1 MRFRRA
7 SMRRSCERVAPLG
20 RAALLV
26 FVLFGAASP
35 AAADLLGHGAP
46 VRDVAVSPD
55 GTRAI
60 TSGFDDLSIVWD
72 LETRDQLVRLYGHE
86 AAVNAG
92 LFLPDGRAA
101 TVSDDGAARIW
112 DLSTGAVLHVLE
124 GHTQKVVNLARSPDG
139 RRLATA
145 SWDRTVKL
153 WDTESGALLRSFDG
167 HRGPVNAVRF
177 YDQGRRLI
185 SGGHDGALRTW
196 PAAAEGEEGAGEP
209 GLFAEAG
216 FPINDIEVSPDGAR
230 LVTASADGVVRVWDL
245 AARTE
250 VRRLEAHEGAVLAVA
265 ISPDGRQ
272 IASGGTDG
280 RLLLWRLEGEGAEP
294 RLDVPI
300 KHYRAVWAL
309 DFSADGA
316 AIYASGVDRVTRV
329 FSAED
334 GAPLHG
340 EATPFQPIERVSRA
354 LADSDDPVE
363 RGAFQFRKCAVCHSL
378 EPDGPPKSGPTL
390 YGIFGRRVGGLDG
403 YRYSQALQAADFVWT
418 EESVSELFELGPD
431 VMLPGTKMPIQR
443 LPDPQ
448 DRADL
453 MRFLKASGGAAE

>member
-1 MRFRRA
+1 MTEVRFRRA
-7 SMRRSCERVAPLG
+7 RMRRSCERVASLA
-20 RAALLV
+20 RAALVASGLW
-26 FVLFGAASP
+26 AASQP

-46 VRDVAVSPD
+46 VRDVALSPD
-55 GTRAI
+55 GARAI

-72 LETRDQLVRLYGHE
+72 LAAGEQAVRLYGHE

-92 LFLPDGRAA
+92 VFLPGGRAA
-101 TVSDDGAARIW
+101 TVSDDGSARIW
-112 DLSTGAVLHVLE
+112 SLDTGETLHVLS
-124 GHTQKVVNLARSPDG
+124 GHSQKVVNLARSPDG

-145 SWDRTVKL
+145 SWDRTVRL
-153 WDTESGALLRSFDG
+153 WDAETGAPLRTFDG

-177 YDQGRRLI
+177 FDGGRRLI

-196 PAAAEGEEGAGEP
+196 PAQQDGGEA

-216 FPINDIEVSPDGAR
+216 FPINDLELSPDGAR
-230 LVTASADGVVRVWDL
+230 LVTASADGVVRIWDV
-245 AARTE
+245 ATRRE
-250 VRRLEAHEGAVLAVA
+250 IRRLEAHEGAVLAVA

-280 RLLLWRLEGEGAEP
+280 RLLLWRLAGSAAEP

-300 KHYRAVWAL
+300 DHYRAVWAL
-309 DFSADGA
+309 DFAVDGR
-316 AIYASGVDRVTRV
+316 AIYASGVDSVTRV
-329 FSAED
+329 FSTED
-334 GAPLHG
+334 GAPLG
-340 EATPFQPIERVSRA
+340 GGGTPFQPIDRVSRA
-354 LADSDDPVE
+354 FADSDDPVE

-378 EPDGPPKSGPTL
+378 TPDGPPKSGPTL
-390 YGIFGRRVGGLDG
+390 HGIFGRRVGGLPD
-403 YRYSQALQAADFVWT
+403 YRYSSALEDADFIWT
-418 EESVSELFELGPD
+418 EKTVSELFEVGPD

-453 MRFLKASGGAAE
+453 TAFLKASGGAAE